1 MRLTALATCLLLAAG
16 TPLALAATDSPKEE
30 SRAAAK
36 ESWSKMSAEEK
47 AAAQRKAKS
56 KWDAMTPE
64 QKAETKRRYEGRDAD
79 AAGKSAQRKKEGS
92 KPPADLPAPSAGPR

>member
-1 MRLTALATCLLLAAG
+1 MRLTAIVTCLLLAANA
-16 TPLALAATDSPKEE
+16 PLALAAADSPKAD
-30 SRAAAK
+30 SSAAAK

-47 AAAQRKAKS
+47 AAAQKKAKS

-64 QKAETKRRYEGRDAD
+64 QKAEAKKRNAERSGDPASR
-79 AAGKSAQRKKEGS
+79 STQKKEAG